1 MKILYGVQGTGNGHI
16 ARARAMS
23 QALKGRGIDVDY
35 LFSGRDAE
43 KYFSMQEFGQYQ
55 TRKGLT
61 FESENGQVSY
71 LKTVKNNNLVGLYQ
85 EVAQLDL
92 TDYDLVLNDF
102 EPITAWAA
110 KKQNKTCISISHQN
124 AFRHSV
130 PLKGAN
136 WIDKR
141 LIHHFAPSDYAIG
154 LHWYHFEQQIL
165 PPIVHSI
172 NYAPDSDEAQKNFIL
187 VYLPFENSNEI
198 CNLLF
203 RFASYQFV
211 CFHPGVNKVETIE
224 NVELRPLCHESFQS
238 HLHRCNGVIANGGFE
253 LPSEAL
259 TLGKKLLLKPLS
271 GQFEQQSNVATL
283 DGLGLASSMEFLDAS
298 KVRVWLDEKPGER
311 VVYPN
316 VAQAIAEWVHNGK
329 WDTQEQLCRSLW
341 EKVDFPSYV
350 SNL

>member
-23 QALKGRGIDVDY
+23 MALKARGIEVDY
-35 LFSGRDAE
+35 LFSGRDAD
-43 KYFSMQEFGQYQ
+43 KYFSMQEFGDYQ

-61 FESENGQVSY
+61 FETENGQVSY
-71 LKTVKNNNLVGLYQ
+71 LKTVKNNSLSSLYD
-85 EVAQLDL
+85 EITQLDL
-92 TDYDLVLNDF
+92 SSYDLILNDF

-110 KKQNKTCISISHQN
+110 KRQNKTCISISHQN
-124 AFRHSV
+124 AFKHSV

-136 WIDKR
+136 WVDKR
-141 LIHHFAPSDYAIG
+141 LIHHLAPADYSIG
-154 LHWYHFEQQIL
+154 LHWYHFDQDIL

-172 NYAPDSDEAQKNFIL
+172 KQQIEQENFIL

-203 RFASYQFV
+203 RFSSYQFV
-211 CFHPGVNKVETIE
+211 CFHPSVNKVETIE
-224 NVELRPLCHESFQS
+224 NVELRPLSHESFQS

-283 DGLGLASSMEFLDAS
+283 DSLGLASCMDFLDAS
-298 KVRVWLDEKPGER
+298 KVRIWLDEKPGEK
-311 VVYPN
+311 VIYPD
-316 VAQAIAEWVHNGK
+316 VAQAIAEWVHNGQ
-329 WDTQEQLCRSLW
+329 WETQDMLCRSLW
-341 EKVDFPSYV
+341 ERVDFPSYV
-350 SNL
+350 SNI

>member
-23 QALKGRGIDVDY
+23 AALKARGLDVDY
-35 LFSGRDAE
+35 LFSGRD
-43 KYFSMQEFGQYQ
+43 KNTYFSMEAFGSYQ

-61 FESENGQVSY
+61 FSTENGQVSY
-71 LKTVKNNNLVGLYQ
+71 LKTVKNNNVLELID
-85 EVAQLDL
+85 EIKRLDL
-92 TDYDLVLNDF
+92 SKYDLILNDF

-110 KKQNKTCISISHQN
+110 KWQNKTCISISHQN
-124 AFRHSV
+124 AFRYSV
-130 PLKGAN
+130 PLKGAS
-136 WIDKR
+136 WFDKQ

-154 LHWYHFEQQIL
+154 LHWYHFEQPIL

-172 NYAPDSDEAQKNFIL
+172 HCPSEQGNFIL
-187 VYLPFENSNEI
+187 VYLPFENSDEI

-203 RFASYQFV
+203 RFSSYQFV
-211 CFHPGVNKVETIE
+211 CFHPDVNKAETIE
-224 NVELRPLCHESFQS
+224 NVELRPLSHESFQS
-238 HLHRCNGVIANGGFE
+238 YLHGCNGVIANGGFE

-283 DGLGLASSMEFLDAS
+283 DSLGLATSMEFLDAS
-298 KVRVWLDEKPGER
+298 KVRVWLDEKPGEK
-311 VVYPN
+311 VNYPD
-316 VAQAIAEWVHNGK
+316 VAQAIAEWVHKGR
-329 WDTQEQLCRSLW
+329 WDTQDLLCRSLW